1 MARPRNFDC
10 NKVLYQVMNLF
21 WKKGYEATSLNDIL
35 QSTGLSKSS
44 LYETF
49 GTKHELFLSTF
60 KLYHCHHMKVLNEL
74 LASGDTALNGIENF
88 LNYILAPTV
97 ENKNCL
103 GCMISNEAIELA
115 PHDPEFRQLV
125 ENIFFDIEDAFFKSI
140 KLGQTDGSINTLH
153 DARAFSR
160 FLSVN
165 LQGLNV
171 MARAQI
177 DNKTL
182 IDTVEIILKILR

>member
-10 NKVLYQVMNLF
+10 DKVLYQAMNLF

-60 KLYHCHHMKVLNEL
+60 QLYHYHHMKVLNEL
-74 LASGDTALNGIENF
+74 LATGDNALNGIENF
-88 LNYILAPTV
+88 LNSILAPTI
-97 ENKNCL
+97 ENKNSL
-103 GCMISNEAIELA
+103 GCMTSNEAIELA

-125 ENIFFDIEDAFFKSI
+125 EKNFFDIEEAFFKSI
-140 KLGQTDGSINTLH
+140 KLGQTDGSINALH

-171 MARAQI
+171 MARANI
-177 DNKTL
+177 DKSVL
-182 IDTVEIILKILR
+182 IDTIEIILKILR